1 MRWSFTF
8 TATVTNLKTGEREE
22 INDTAHFTHPIT
34 RADALSV
41 IRRDLRSLNK
51 PALNLRI
58 TGSY

>member
-1 MRWSFTF
+1 MTD
-8 TATVTNLKTGEREE
+8 LKTGEREE

-51 PALNLRI
+51 PALSLRI